1 MKIGKGFAKNFSKK
15 MREQMYRK
23 NLKQVDIVERTGIP
37 SSAVTMYYNGKYLP
51 KSKNLKL
58 IAKVLDVSESYLLD
72 YEENDNTNNNTNE
85 EKILAMY
92 RNLSDDNKDKL
103 YKYLLKLYQM

>member
-15 MREQMYRK
+15 LREQMYRK
-23 NLKQVDIVERTGIP
+23 NLKQADIVERTGIP

-51 KSKNLKL
+51 KAKNLKL

-72 YEENDNTNNNTNE
+72 YEENDNNTTNNE

-92 RNLSDDNKDKL
+92 RSLSEDNKDKL
-103 YKYLLKLYQM
+103 YRYLLKLCN